1 MWTQHRQIS
10 LSNTYISPVKS
21 NNVDPTSPN
30 FTLQHLYPSRQIQQ
44 CGPNITK
51 SQSLILISLPSNP
64 TMWTQHRQ
72 ISLSNTYIPPVKS
85 NNVDTTSPNLTLQH
99 LYPSRQIQQCG
110 PNIAKSHS
118 LTPISL
124 PSNPTMWTQHH
135 QISIS
140 NTYIPPVKSNNVDPT
155 SPNLT
160 LQHLYLSRQIQ
171 QCGPNIAK
179 SHSLIPISLPSNPT
193 MWTQHHQISLSNIYI
208 SPVKSNNVDP
218 TSPSITL

>member
-72 ISLSNTYIPPVKS
+72 ISLSNTYI
-85 NNVDTTSPNLTLQH
+85 
-99 LYPSRQIQQCG
+99 SRQIQQCG

-118 LTPISL
+118 PTPISL
-124 PSNPTMWTQHH
+124 PSNPTMWTQH
-135 QISIS
+135 
-140 NTYIPPVKSNNVDPT
+140 
-155 SPNLT
+155 
-160 LQHLYLSRQIQ
+160 R
-171 QCGPNIAK
+171 
-179 SHSLIPISLPSNPT
+179 
-193 MWTQHHQISLSNIYI
+193 QISLSNTYI

-218 TSPSITL
+218 TSPNLNL